1 MFPQVTVKQSA
12 NLVNPRSPKTCLPSD
27 VSLNLKLDDSD
38 ASPAKKVKRA
48 RRPAK
53 STLDSASESDDPVPR
68 KSGKKGNK
76 KKDEATKVGDSD
88 DGSGVL
94 PVKKITKTK
103 RMSKKAREAAEKL
116 EAEEANDSED
126 NELLGFVESNG
137 GKLEEPKPLFEL
149 NADGSLPVLP
159 QFAYKILEKD
169 FGHKSFRPHQAES
182 ILRIAC
188 GLSTVVVL
196 PTGEF

>member
-1 MFPQVTVKQSA
+1 M
-12 NLVNPRSPKTCLPSD
+12 
-27 VSLNLKLDDSD
+27 NLKLDDSD
-38 ASPAKKVKRA
+38 ASPAKKVRRA
-48 RRPAK
+48 RRSAK
-53 STLDSASESDDPVPR
+53 SALDSASESDDPAPR
-68 KSGKKGNK
+68 KSVKKGNK
-76 KKDEATKVGDSD
+76 KKDETTLQEKGDSD
-88 DGSGVL
+88 DDSGVL

-149 NADGSLPVLP
+149 NADGSLPMLP

-196 PTGEF
+196 STGEFEKRSF

>member
-1 MFPQVTVKQSA
+1 M
-12 NLVNPRSPKTCLPSD
+12 
-27 VSLNLKLDDSD
+27 NLKLDDSD

-48 RRPAK
+48 RRSAR
-53 STLDSASESDDPVPR
+53 SALDSASESDDPAPR

-76 KKDEATKVGDSD
+76 KKDEASLQEKGDSD
-88 DGSGVL
+88 SDSGVL

-196 PTGEF
+196 STGEFENIKIFIYFVVPYFRRSFQNLN